1 MLTQSKG
8 DKIEQPA
15 RILIVDDEQV
25 LCKTLSLHLSRQG
38 YHTQQANTLSQAR
51 ELLVMQSGSTESG
64 STETRQQWVDL
75 ILCDWKLGEESGLDL
90 IREVKAM
97 ECKRGRLRPRIL
109 FMSAHASHQIAS
121 KAIDLGADD
130 YIAKPFEISELIFR
144 VERILERDLLERR
157 VLELESNLGYE
168 AEDRLDRMIGRAD
181 SMKRIFQLIRRV
193 APTQS
198 KLLIQG
204 ESGTGKELVA
214 RAVHQLGLNPHG
226 PFIAVNCAA
235 IPEALVESELFGHSK
250 GAFTHAHTDRVGL
263 IEAANGGTLF
273 LDEIGELSL
282 NIQSKLLRLL
292 QESELRRVGEN
303 ASIKV
308 KVRVVAATLK
318 DLQVEVGAKRF
329 REDLYYR
336 LNVIPVHLPAL
347 RERREDLPLL
357 LNHFML
363 NISEKIYQ
371 GSSKRITSPQR
382 VRLSSQALEVLLD
395 YDWPGNV
402 RELENCVEYALT
414 LVEGD
419 TIHISDLPLR
429 IRSTY
434 SEKKMVDDREL
445 QNLSQSIGRDGL
457 SIKKHTQDLEKRLI
471 VEALKKS
478 TGIKTQAAKSLEIST
493 KTLLYKMRHYN
504 IDQDLL

>member
-1 MLTQSKG
+1 M
-8 DKIEQPA
+8 
-15 RILIVDDEQV
+15 
-25 LCKTLSLHLSRQG
+25 
-38 YHTQQANTLSQAR
+38 
-51 ELLVMQSGSTESG
+51 
-64 STETRQQWVDL
+64 
-75 ILCDWKLGEESGLDL
+75 
-90 IREVKAM
+90 
-97 ECKRGRLRPRIL
+97 
-109 FMSAHASHQIAS
+109 
-121 KAIDLGADD
+121 
-130 YIAKPFEISELIFR
+130 
-144 VERILERDLLERR
+144 
-157 VLELESNLGYE
+157 
-168 AEDRLDRMIGRAD
+168 
-181 SMKRIFQLIRRV
+181 
-193 APTQS
+193 
-198 KLLIQG
+198 
-204 ESGTGKELVA
+204 
-214 RAVHQLGLNPHG
+214 
-226 PFIAVNCAA
+226 
-235 IPEALVESELFGHSK
+235 
-250 GAFTHAHTDRVGL
+250 
-263 IEAANGGTLF
+263 
-273 LDEIGELSL
+273 
-282 NIQSKLLRLL
+282 
-292 QESELRRVGEN
+292 
-303 ASIKV
+303 
-308 KVRVVAATLK
+308 RVVAATLK

-504 IDQDLL
+504 ID